1 MSARERE
8 RERLQAQETRSDIVV
23 ESKAMQRSR
32 GGMVER
38 EEKSDCDEEDMKL
51 R

>member
-1 MSARERE
+1 M
-8 RERLQAQETRSDIVV
+8 V

-38 EEKSDCDEEDMKL
+38 EEKSDCGEEDMKYWDTGFVSGMC
-51 R
+51 RSQK